1 MSIDEKLEE
10 KWKNM
15 NERKYKNKR
24 NGEKY
29 KNKN

>member
-24 NGEKY
+24 NWEKY
-29 KNKN
+29 KN